1 MSQARGKAVPLA
13 EVLSSYIT
21 DVLSH
26 RRDEATLMG
35 PVTETMSM
43 PMITA
48 EIPVQDEDAD
58 AVDWRDL
65 V

>member
-1 MSQARGKAVPLA
+1 
-13 EVLSSYIT
+13 
-21 DVLSH
+21 
-26 RRDEATLMG
+26 MG

-48 EIPVQDEDAD
+48 EIPVQDDDAE